1 MCVVHVMSVLSVL
14 QWREGGTE
22 RVCVCCACNER
33 SVCYSGGREVRREFV
48 CVVHVMSVLSVLQW
62 REGGTERV
70 CVCSACNERS
80 VCVTVA

>member
-33 SVCYSGGREVRREFV
+33 SVCVTVEGGRYGE
-48 CVVHVMSVLSVLQW
+48 SL
-62 REGGTERV
+62 
-70 CVCSACNERS
+70 CVCCACNERS
-80 VCVTVA
+80 VCVTVAGGRYGESLCVLDM

>member
-22 RVCVCCACNER
+22 RVCVCWACNER
-33 SVCYSGGREVRREFV
+33 SVCVK
-48 CVVHVMSVLSVLQW
+48 W

-70 CVCSACNERS
+70 CVCCACNERS
-80 VCVTVA
+80 VCVTVAGGRYGESLCVLCM

>member
-33 SVCYSGGREVRREFV
+33 SVC
-48 CVVHVMSVLSVLQW
+48 
-62 REGGTERV
+62 
-70 CVCSACNERS
+70 
-80 VCVTVA
+80 VTVAGGRYGESLCVLCM